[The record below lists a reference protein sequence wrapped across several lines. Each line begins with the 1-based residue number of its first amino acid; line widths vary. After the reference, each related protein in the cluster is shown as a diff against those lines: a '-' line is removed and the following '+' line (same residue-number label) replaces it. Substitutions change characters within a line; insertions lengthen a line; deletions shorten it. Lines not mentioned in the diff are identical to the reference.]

1 MSLAEDY
8 RNWFISNLHDAL
20 SGASSADLDEAV
32 RLSEQSQ
39 TKCIGITIGMSM
51 YDERS
56 LESSSLLSS
65 ERSATLAFINYKSA
79 ANNGDTDALQCFAV

>member
-1 MSLAEDY
+1 MGGTFMSLAEDY

-39 TKCIGITIGMSM
+39 TKCIGITIGMLI
-51 YDERS
+51 YYRGA
-56 LESSSLLSS
+56 LRIL
-65 ERSATLAFINYKSA
+65 AT
-79 ANNGDTDALQCFAV
+79 